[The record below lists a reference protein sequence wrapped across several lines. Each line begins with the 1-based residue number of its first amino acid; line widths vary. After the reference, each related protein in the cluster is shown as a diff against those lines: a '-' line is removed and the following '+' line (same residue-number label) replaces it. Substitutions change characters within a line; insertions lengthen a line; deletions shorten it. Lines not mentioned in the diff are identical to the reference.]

1 MNEYGG
7 GRQLNV
13 ARLWSGGLAT
23 AVVAGLVILVGALV
37 VRGVLG
43 IPVLAPEEAGYFGDA
58 GTGVYAAM
66 AALAAMVATGLL
78 HLLVTSAP
86 RPQSFFGWIVGL
98 ATTVAVVSPFAQ
110 AASVPSQIAT
120 ALINLVAGIAI
131 ATLLSSVASGSI
143 VNRPQHAAEGTTRH
157 NDTARPSATG
167 TGYNSG
173 YRDAL
178 NGHQTRRYGGRHR
191 DYDTNTHTR
200 LDWN

>member
-58 GTGVYAAM
+58 GTGVYAVM

-78 HLLVTSAP
+78 HLLVISAP
-86 RPQSFFGWIVGL
+86 RPQGFFGWIVGL

-110 AASVPSQIAT
+110 VASLPSQIAT
-120 ALINLVAGIAI
+120 ALINLVAGVAI

-143 VNRPQHAAEGTTRH
+143 VNRPQHATGDATRD
-157 NDTARPSATG
+157 NDTARPPATG
-167 TGYNSG
+167 YSSG

-178 NGHQTRRYGGRHR
+178 NGYPARRYGGRHR
-191 DYDTNTHTR
+191 DYDTNAHTR